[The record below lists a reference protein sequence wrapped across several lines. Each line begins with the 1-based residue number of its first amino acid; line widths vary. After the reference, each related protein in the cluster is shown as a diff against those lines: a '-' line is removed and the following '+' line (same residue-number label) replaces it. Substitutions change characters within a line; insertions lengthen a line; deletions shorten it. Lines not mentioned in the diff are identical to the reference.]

1 MTLKYLKCKD
11 TVTGIEK
18 EVLSYLWQDIHAA
31 LFSPCV
37 EEVTLIEFKT
47 HGKTYHD
54 RKASLENIAIEYSNN
69 AIGESGDLFM
79 SDLLQIESWFYE
91 QGKRYGLLKEFKE
104 NCIC

>member
-11 TVTGIEK
+11 TITGIQK
-18 EVLSYLWQDIHAA
+18 EVLTYLWDEIHAA
-31 LFSPCV
+31 LFNPCV
-37 EEVTLIEFKT
+37 ETICCIEFKT
-47 HGKTYHD
+47 HGKTYKE
-54 RKASLENIAIEYSNN
+54 RKASVESIAIEYSNN

-79 SDLLQIESWFYE
+79 SDILEIESWFYE